1 MSTLIDHV
9 ALGRSRVTQEY
20 LQAPDFLAYLSA
32 LLVAP
37 ANIEAAG
44 QAIEASLDI
53 DVAVGTQLDLIGR
66 LIGLSRDVPNGYP
79 LPFFGFLDTPAGLP
93 YGDTVIGGGGRFYEV
108 GAVSTTTWHL
118 DDVTYRTFL
127 HARVLRNRSTGTIP
141 DFVAILQ
148 LIFPSDDIIVQDVDG
163 QLQVAI
169 GINRVTTVSE
179 TVTLNY
185 PGILPKPGGVAL
197 IVLPYTAF
205 VAYFGFN
212 PTDATYG
219 DLVVG
224 GGGPFKE
231 RDYP

>member
-1 MSTLIDHV
+1 MSAPIDHLT
-9 ALGRSRVTQEY
+9 LGLSRVTQEY
-20 LQAPDFLAYLSA
+20 HGQPNFTAYLTA

-37 ANIEAAG
+37 ADLETAG
-44 QAIEASLDI
+44 QAIEESLDI

-66 LIGLSRDVPNGYP
+66 LIGLSRNVPNGYP
-79 LPFFGFLDTPAGLP
+79 LPFFGFLDTPEGLP
-93 YGDTVIGGGGRFYEV
+93 YGDTIGGGGGLFYEL
-108 GAVSTTTWHL
+108 GALGTTTWRL
-118 DDVTYRTFL
+118 DDATYRKFL

-148 LIFPSDDIIVQDVDG
+148 LIFPSDGIIVQDVEG
-163 QLQVAI
+163 QLQIAI
-169 GINRVTTVSE
+169 GLDRMTTVSE

-185 PGILPKPGGVAL
+185 QGVLPKPGGVAL

-224 GGGPFKE
+224 GGGPLKE

>member
-1 MSTLIDHV
+1 MSTPIDHV
-9 ALGRSRVTQEY
+9 VLGLSRVTQEY
-20 LQAPDFLAYLSA
+20 QQAPDFLAYLSA

-37 ANIEAAG
+37 ADIEAAG
-44 QAIEASLDI
+44 QAVEASLDI

-93 YGDTVIGGGGRFYEV
+93 YGDTAVGGGGLFYEA

-118 DDVTYRTFL
+118 DDITYRKFL
-127 HARVLRNRSTGTIP
+127 HARVLRNRSTGAIP

-163 QLQVAI
+163 QPQVAI

-185 PGILPKPGGVAL
+185 PGILPKPAGVAL

-212 PTDATYG
+212 PSDATYG
-219 DLVVG
+219 DLTVG

>member
-1 MSTLIDHV
+1 MSTPIDHV
-9 ALGRSRVTQEY
+9 ALGASRVTQEY
-20 LQAPDFLAYLSA
+20 QPQPDFNAYLAA
-32 LLVAP
+32 LLAAP
-37 ANIEAAG
+37 NEIETAG

-53 DVAVGTQLDLIGR
+53 DVAAGTQLDLLGR

-79 LPFFGFLDTPAGLP
+79 APFFGFLDTPAGLP
-93 YGDTVIGGGGRFYEV
+93 YGDTVVGGGGVFYEL
-108 GAVSTTTWHL
+108 GANGNVTWHL
-118 DDVTYRTFL
+118 DDVTYRQFL
-127 HARVLRNRSTGTIP
+127 HARVLRNKSAGTIP

-148 LIFPSDDIIVQDVDG
+148 LIFPSDAIIVQDVDG
-163 QLQVAI
+163 QLQIAI
-169 GINRVTTVSE
+169 GLGRVTTVSE

-185 PGILPKPGGVAL
+185 AGILPKPAGVAL
-197 IVLPYTAF
+197 IVLPYTALQVF
-205 VAYFGFN
+205 FGFN